1 MTHVFNRMEVPEKET
16 LYGEALEAEKL
27 GKLTS
32 KQLAVIYQNR
42 WFHLLVPQNM
52 GGAEMPLPEF
62 AAMMEKLASID
73 GSFAWNVNLGAGA
86 NMFAG
91 FMEQTAASEI
101 FKSERTCVAGSGAVM
116 GTAKIKDEG
125 YIINGYWK
133 YASGSAHAN
142 YFSLNAQLV
151 DSKADEYASFLV
163 PVKEVKVIDTWQ
175 VFGMKATSSCDFSV
189 SNVWVP
195 KSYRFDLQKP
205 SPVVQSPLYRFP
217 FMLLAE
223 INMLVMASGLAIH
236 FYELAKEYAKE
247 KMVGDKSAKQ
257 SVPLSDLPEFKK
269 VLDEVS
275 SDFLKNR
282 ENTFVL
288 LDTLWQE
295 VCLDRQIPL
304 DLSDQFSRSIA
315 ITAKSARQLVD
326 TLYPYIG
333 MKVIFTE
340 TEISRVY
347 RDFKVASQHALL
359 SPSLHI

>member
-1 MTHVFNRMEVPEKET
+1 MTYVFDRIDIPEKET
-16 LYGEALEAEKL
+16 LYKEAPKAEKL

-32 KQLAVIYQNR
+32 KQLDIIYQNR
-42 WFHLLVPQNM
+42 WFHLLVPQSI

-62 AAMMEKLASID
+62 AAMMEKLAAID

-91 FMEQTAASEI
+91 FMEQNVASET
-101 FKSERTCVAGSGAVM
+101 FKSERACVAGSGAVT

-125 YIINGYWK
+125 YIIDGNWK

-151 DSKADEYASFLV
+151 DSEKDEYASFLV
-163 PVKEVKVIDTWQ
+163 PAKDVKVIDTWK

-189 SNVWVP
+189 SNVWVS

-205 SPVVQSPLYRFP
+205 SSAVQSPLYRFP

-223 INMLVMASGLAIH
+223 INMLVMTSGLAIH
-236 FYELAKEYAKE
+236 FYELVEEYAKE
-247 KMVGDKSAKQ
+247 KMVGEKNSKQ
-257 SVPLSDLPEFKK
+257 IPLSNLPRFKEDLNK
-269 VLDEVS
+269 VS
-275 SDFLKNR
+275 SAFLENR
-282 ENTFVL
+282 GNVFVL
-288 LDTLWQE
+288 LDKLWQE
-295 VCLDRQIPL
+295 VCSDRQIAS
-304 DLSDQFSRSIA
+304 DLSDQFSESIA
-315 ITAKSARQLVD
+315 EAAKATRQLVD
-326 TLYPYIG
+326 TLYPYLG
-333 MKVIFTE
+333 MKVIFTD